1 MAPSEV
7 IVQAGETLISISV
20 RENVNINLLRRANGL
35 YGNEIYSG
43 QVLQIPGKEI
53 TPTNNQSVP
62 NIPISEEKIISEEKN
77 IIPEVKQIIPST
89 NELKKETRNKDS
101 DIPISRKEIQSNDI
115 DDIVLKEEVKSTGNS
130 PSLLTRIRGMSIPP
144 IQALRIR
151 ALSSPPSPIP
161 VLTVPLISAERKRQQ
176 EKEQFDKI
184 PPTLIGD
191 KKILCHEKAKK
202 LRCFL
207 PTMQQFESWKLLYSV
222 LNDGADLGSF
232 FRRTKNHKYTLTIV
246 ETMNGEI
253 FGGFNSVEWLPATI
267 KFYGS
272 GESFIFKF
280 DSEDNIEHYP
290 WSGANDFF
298 VWSSHERIAM
308 GGGGDGFAFVLDS
321 DFRTGESYRCATYG
335 NPVLVD
341 KEKGS
346 FEIANVESW
355 GFEGLF
361 GRVTKSTRQNA

>member
-1 MAPSEV
+1 MNKSEV

-20 RENVNINLLRRANGL
+20 RENVNINLLRRANSL

-43 QVLQIPGKEI
+43 QILQIPVKTI
-53 TPTNNQSVP
+53 TPTKHQSLPDVPITEGKKIPKDSKNPKESTVNVTDLEKEIRNNDSYVP
-62 NIPISEEKIISEEKN
+62 
-77 IIPEVKQIIPST
+77 V
-89 NELKKETRNKDS
+89 LKKDVRN
-101 DIPISRKEIQSNDI
+101 NDI
-115 DDIVLKEEVKSTGNS
+115 DGIDSKKEVKSNENS
-130 PSLLTRIRGMSIPP
+130 PSLLTRIRAMSIPP
-144 IQALRIR
+144 IQARIR
-151 ALSSPPSPIP
+151 ALSSPPIQA
-161 VLTVPLISAERKRQQ
+161 VTVPLISAERKRQQ
-176 EKEQFDKI
+176 EKDEFDKI
-184 PPTLIGD
+184 PPTLLGE
-191 KKILCHEKAKK
+191 KKILSHEKAKK

-207 PTMQQFESWKLLYSV
+207 PTMQQFESWRLLYSV
-222 LNDGADLGSF
+222 LNDGADFGTF
-232 FRRTKNHKYTLTIV
+232 FRRTKNYKYTLTIV
-246 ETMNGEI
+246 TTMNGEV
-253 FGGFNSVEWLPATI
+253 FGGFNSMEWLPTTI

-298 VWSSHERIAM
+298 VWSSHDQIAM

-335 NPVLVD
+335 NPVLVN
-341 KEKGS
+341 KEKGA
-346 FEIANVESW
+346 FKIANVESW